1 MKSRD
6 AILSPDACRRRIAA
20 EQAAGRSVVLCHGCF
35 DLVHPGHVR
44 HLQEARATGDR
55 LVVSVSGDRVV
66 RGKGTDRPLI
76 PQELRAENLA
86 ALDCVDWVVIS
97 PEATAVEIL
106 ERLRPDIYVKG
117 REYAANRDPR
127 FAVEQQLVESYG
139 GRVVFTSGDVVFS
152 STALID
158 AATAA
163 ADPVTRGVR
172 AILERPGC
180 GPDELEAAVEAI
192 RGRRL
197 VIVGETII
205 DTYIAC
211 DRPEIA
217 GEAPVMSLRPIGRR
231 GFDGGA
237 AVVARHA
244 AALGARPILVT
255 PLPRDPVAEAL
266 RLRLELE
273 GIDVRAIP
281 VSGRVP
287 EKQRFLVGQQ
297 KVMKLD
303 PERGIVVD
311 EAARRAAVAE
321 SLAAAEDAD
330 AAIVCDFGSGLFTA
344 PMMEALTRGLADR
357 AGVLAGDVSGRR
369 SHLRAMRRMDLL
381 TPSEVEIRDAQH
393 DWNDGIPAVVDRL
406 LQATESRAAIV
417 TMAGEGCLLLETG
430 ETAEPAE
437 SAESAA
443 AGPDGHFRPRLVAT
457 HIPALAAQVLDPLGC
472 GDALLATATLSLAT
486 GATPT
491 AAMTIG
497 SIAAATHA
505 GRLGNPTVDAS
516 DLRRGIGRLAGARM
530 RLADPGEPLMETR
543 AG

>member
-1 MKSRD
+1 M
-6 AILSPDACRRRIAA
+6 
-20 EQAAGRSVVLCHGCF
+20 VLCHGCF

-266 RLRLELE
+266 RLRLDLE

>member
-1 MKSRD
+1 VKSRE
-6 AILSPDACRRRIAA
+6 AILDPEACRRRIAA

-55 LVVSVSGDRVV
+55 LVVSISGDRVV
-66 RGKGTDRPLI
+66 RGKGADRPLI

-106 ERLRPDIYVKG
+106 DRLRPDIYVKG
-117 REYAANRDPR
+117 REYAENRDPR
-127 FAVEQQLVESYG
+127 FAAEQHLVESYG

-180 GPDELEAAVEAI
+180 GPEQLETAVDAI

-197 VIVGETII
+197 VVTGETII

-231 GFDGGA
+231 EFDGGA
-237 AVVARHA
+237 AVIARHA
-244 AALGARPILVT
+244 AALGARPVLVT

-273 GIDVRAIP
+273 GVEVRPID

-287 EKQRFLVGQQ
+287 EKQRFLVGHQ

-311 EAARRAAVAE
+311 EAARRAAVAA

-330 AAIVCDFGSGLFTA
+330 AAIVCDFGAGFFTA
-344 PMMEALTRGLADR
+344 PMMETLTRGLADR
-357 AGVLAGDVSGRR
+357 VGVVAGDVSGRR
-369 SHLRAMRRMDLL
+369 SHLQAMRRMDLL
-381 TPSEVEIRDAQH
+381 TPSEVEIRDARH

-417 TMAGEGCLLLETG
+417 TLAGEGCLLFEAETG
-430 ETAEPAE
+430 AGDPGAADPGR
-437 SAESAA
+437 SAL
-443 AGPDGHFRPRLVAT
+443 DGHFRPRLAAT
-457 HIPALAAQVLDPLGC
+457 HIPALAAQVVDPLGC
-472 GDALLATATLSLAT
+472 GDALLATATLTLAT
-486 GATPT
+486 GATAT
-491 AAMTIG
+491 AAMAIG

-516 DLRRGIGRLAGARM
+516 DLRRGIVRLAGARM
-530 RLADPGEPLMETR
+530 RLADPGAPLMETR